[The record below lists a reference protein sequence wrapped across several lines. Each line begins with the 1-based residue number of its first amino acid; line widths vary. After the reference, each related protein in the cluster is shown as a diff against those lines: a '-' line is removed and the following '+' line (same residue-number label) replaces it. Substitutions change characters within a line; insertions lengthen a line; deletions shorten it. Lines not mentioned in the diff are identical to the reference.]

1 MTEAGDLVAQAR
13 RYAAEV
19 HAPDT
24 RKGSGLSYFEGH
36 LEPVARIVR
45 RAGGD
50 SAQVAAAYLHDVAED
65 HGGEQR
71 LDDIAVRFGG
81 DVAAIV
87 RDLSDSLVDT
97 DAGEEKAPWLDRKQ
111 AYLES
116 LAGKPVRSVEVA
128 AADKLHNA
136 TAVRDDYARLGPALW
151 ERFTVHDPAEHLW
164 YYDRLADVIVA
175 RLGHA
180 PTAIALRQVVDEL
193 IDLVGVTPAA
203 H

>member
-97 DAGEEKAPWLDRKQ
+97 DAGEEKAPWLDRKR

-151 ERFTVHDPAEHLW
+151 ERFTVHDPADHLW
-164 YYDRLADVIVA
+164 YYDRLADVIAA